1 MTKHMNKGL
10 PFDEWP
16 LEDRMMFES
25 LTAEGPIDDGPWV
38 SLSATTIRTR
48 RYSYGHWLGFLRKSH
63 PALLDQPLSA
73 RVTRETIKAY
83 TLAMGVN
90 STQTTVGIELQRLYH
105 TVSAAMPKDDWS
117 WLFAIVQRVRKR
129 AVRAPKPYVLSVDLY
144 RLGLEL
150 MEDARNKSAL
160 FPRVILSQ
168 AEQFRDGLMIAFL
181 AVAPM
186 RRSGFTNL
194 LLGEQV
200 VKIGGLWRVYL
211 SADMVKTGIP
221 ENFEIQSE
229 LGRYV
234 DEYIEIY
241 RPAFPNSHAH
251 KGMWP
256 YGERPMTDKMVRRY
270 LCKHTKNRLGVA
282 ISPHGFRRGAA
293 SFLAAADPKN
303 IRAAKD
309 LLQHNSFAITE
320 QHYINGANSRRAG
333 HSLAEII
340 AQKAAETE

>member
-1 MTKHMNKGL
+1 MHKGL

-16 LEDRMMFES
+16 PEDRMRFEN
-25 LTAEGPIDDGPWV
+25 LTAEGATTDGPWV
-38 SLSATTIRTR
+38 YLSATTIRNR
-48 RYSYGHWLGFLRKSH
+48 RYSYGQWLGFLRKSY
-63 PALLDQPLSA
+63 PALLDEPMSA
-73 RVTRETIKAY
+73 RVTREIVKEY
-83 TLAMGVN
+83 VLAMGVN
-90 STQTTVGIELQRLYH
+90 CTQTTIGTGLQRLYL
-105 TVSAAMPKDDWS
+105 TISAVMPKDDWS
-117 WLFAIVQRVRKR
+117 WLFSLVYRVRRR

-186 RRSGFTNL
+186 RRAGFTNL

-211 SADMVKTGIP
+211 SADMVKTGLP
-221 ENFEIQSE
+221 ENFEIQSK
-229 LGRYV
+229 LGPYV

-241 RPAFPNSHAH
+241 RPVFPNSHIH

-293 SFLAAADPKN
+293 TFIAAADPKN
-303 IRAAKD
+303 IRMAKD

-320 QHYINGANSRRAG
+320 KHYIHGANSRRAG
-333 HSLAEII
+333 RALAEIF
-340 AQKAAETE
+340 AQKAAETD